1 MVQSKVID
9 KEQLTAFER
18 WEVPAV
24 SAAGKDTGLKPLTAV
39 QIEALQKQA
48 YDEAYQQGLEAGR
61 RDGREAGMEEMR
73 VATQRVEQIVHALA
87 EPLADV
93 DKRVEEEMVTLAIAI
108 ARQLIRREL
117 QANPDEVVAVV
128 REALAALPS
137 SARHIKI
144 FLHPDDSALIMEALS
159 ISNSSDQ
166 IWQVI
171 EDPVLTRGG
180 CRVEADHSRI
190 DATVE
195 KRLNSVVAE
204 LFGGARSSDPANE

>member
-1 MVQSKVID
+1 M
-9 KEQLTAFER
+9 TA
-18 WEVPAV
+18 A
-24 SAAGKDTGLKPLTAV
+24 
-39 QIEALQKQA
+39 QIEVLQKQA

-61 RDGREAGMEEMR
+61 KDGREAGMEEMR
-73 VATQRVEQIVHALA
+73 MAVQRLEQIVHALA

-93 DKRVEEEMVTLAIAI
+93 DKQVEEEMAALSVAV

-128 REALAALPS
+128 REALATLPS
-137 SARHIKI
+137 SARRIKI
-144 FLHPDDSALIMEALS
+144 FLHPDDSSLIRDTMS
-159 ISNSSDQ
+159 ITNNGDQ
-166 IWQVI
+166 VWQVI

-195 KRLNSVVAE
+195 KRLNSVIAE
-204 LFGGARSSDPANE
+204 LFGGARNSDPATE